1 MCASRRK
8 LQNET
13 PAPED
18 PSLGAAFRFFRS
30 CVGLYRDAVVLPLQ
44 TYLPTRLRQP
54 WARLR
59 TYLPTSEFLRR
70 GNTSAHSLCAR
81 TVRPDLRIPQESRCA
96 TAYSTWLGKPRLL
109 CPCSTQWLACH
120 RTLSVQLPRS
130 PRRPHVR
137 RKDADGTAQH
147 ERPASRSRC
156 PRRSSTSS
164 SRPQMVQSQ
173 TYLPTYLPPA
183 GREPTDLP
191 TYF

>member
-1 MCASRRK
+1 MY
-8 LQNET
+8 
-13 PAPED
+13 
-18 PSLGAAFRFFRS
+18 AAFGSFRTY
-30 CVGLYRDAVVLPLQ
+30 VGLYVDAVVLPLQ

-59 TYLPTSEFLRR
+59 TYLPTSGFLRR
-70 GNTSAHSLCAR
+70 GNTSAHSSAR
-81 TVRPDLRIPQESRCA
+81 APTRPDLPAHRCA
-96 TAYSTWLGKPRLL
+96 AAYSTWLGKPRLL

-173 TYLPTYLPPA
+173 TYLPTYLPTYLRLA
-183 GREPTDLP
+183 VSRQTYLP
-191 TYF
+191 TFDASRYRPT

>member
-1 MCASRRK
+1 MKRLVGERRG
-8 LQNET
+8 
-13 PAPED
+13 P
-18 PSLGAAFRFFRS
+18 AFRFFRTY
-30 CVGLYRDAVVLPLQ
+30 VGLYRDAVVLPLQ

-137 RKDADGTAQH
+137 RTPTELRSMSGPPRALDAQGEVRRVPQDLKWCRV
-147 ERPASRSRC
+147 RP
-156 PRRSSTSS
+156 
-164 SRPQMVQSQ
+164 
-173 TYLPTYLPPA
+173 TYLPTYLRLA
-183 GREPTDLP
+183 VSRQTYLP
-191 TYF
+191 TFDASRYRPT